1 MRTPEVLTTNRFF
14 DYTLLPM
21 DENSSPPARSLPQQ
35 AISAALNCLWEKALG
50 LNRQILKLDPRNLD
64 ALSRLGRASFEL
76 GKLEQA
82 KKYYNLALKVDPYN
96 PIALKNLKILK
107 VSKGDGKVQLNHSPI
122 NPSMFLH
129 EPGKTKMVT
138 LLKVA
143 EPQKL
148 SNLYPGMSVI
158 LTTHN
163 RNISVA
169 DMQNQYLGILPD
181 DISFLLIKLIKGG
194 NKYEAIIK
202 SVRVNGLS
210 VIIRESFRASKFK
223 NRPSFPEVGVSLSN
237 HFIHSTGIEEA
248 VEIIEEEE

>member
-1 MRTPEVLTTNRFF
+1 
-14 DYTLLPM
+14 M
-21 DENSSPPARSLPQQ
+21 DENSSPLSRSLPQQ

-107 VSKGDGKVQLNHSPI
+107 VSKGDGKVQLNHNPI

-237 HFIHSTGIEEA
+237 HFIHSTGIEES